1 MNFRTTLL
9 LLILVAGGVALYW
22 YRPLVAEKLG
32 LEARPATPD
41 AGTLGVLEH
50 EITADRV
57 RRVEVVPG
65 NSAGTAPALAFERT
79 GKVWSLQPG
88 AWPARKPETEELIAL
103 LTELRS
109 RFEPI
114 PVTPADLKQYGLAPE
129 QHPVTV
135 KVTLRDREQPFTLTF
150 GEPPTKPEN
159 PFVQPTYLRLDE
171 KPEVVRLGPGLLAVL
186 KRPKDDYQKRQLFP
200 EVERVRFSD
209 AVRFPT
215 GGGEAEAPP
224 PPVTLIDAKEIDVTG
239 PDGKLTLKRQAEP
252 QPANAGKTTG
262 TPASTTTADLAR
274 RWELDAP
281 VKDRVDPE
289 KLKTLLTAVP
299 DVWVEQFVSETD
311 PAKTGL
317 DKPERQLK
325 VAFPDRDPLTLLIG
339 KVSRVSERKL
349 PAPPPANPFSPP
361 PPPPPAVREEFRYAK
376 LPDNPQV
383 FEVKA
388 DKFADLFVK
397 VADLRDPRLAR
408 FRPADV
414 TQVAID
420 LIDHKLTLTKEKEA
434 NGAERWKLKEPLT
447 ADAEA
452 SKVTELLDKLSELQA
467 QGADVIDTPD
477 PKPYGLDPANP
488 ARRIV
493 LTVTEEKPAPGDEK
507 EKVKSTRTVTFKLGK
522 DDVEKGKLYLQVA
535 GVARVD
541 AVKDDL
547 TKLIER
553 PALAYRARRVLD
565 VAAKQIAKIDVQHGT
580 ETFELKQ
587 DDGRWE
593 VGGTKADAV
602 KASSLANDLGR
613 LEAVEYVNDAPK
625 PDDLKNYGLDTP
637 ALTATLTFTDPATPA
652 KTVQLG
658 KPREGKPE
666 VYAKLADAP
675 AVFAVR
681 ESVKTTLDAPALAY
695 RPLELWQVSP
705 GDVTALEVQ
714 RGPDAYKLA
723 RAGAEWKI
731 SGPFDATAQ
740 GSVVGQMLDAV
751 AAPRAER
758 YEAAAPKD
766 LAAFGLDKPALRV
779 SVTAGP
785 TSHALL
791 IGKPT
796 AGGRFAKLGDG
807 GTVFVIGDAIVKAA
821 DRPALDL
828 LDRTLLTLDP
838 KAVTRVQ
845 SAGTARNWTV
855 EKAGDGWKVSSLQPP
870 AAADKAVIDGLVRVA
885 ANLRAVRFAAYG
897 PKADWKQYGLDR
909 PDLTV
914 TVTAQPE
921 EGKPAATHTV
931 AVGRPVEAGVAASR
945 FARID
950 NGPGVAILPASEAT
964 QLSRS
969 ALDFVDHTLLT
980 FDAGSL
986 AEFKRTMAGQEL
998 DVVKKDGDWSIVKP
1012 SAQKADA
1019 ATLDE
1024 LAERLAH
1031 LRATRVAAL
1040 GDKDLASY
1048 GLDKPA
1054 ATVTL
1059 KLEKDGQPA
1068 GEKVLH
1074 VSGPLAGRSLSG
1086 DERFVRVEGV
1096 PLVAV
1101 LPAGKLLAEPLKFRD
1116 RPVARFADADRA
1128 TFKHGRREVTFAKV
1142 DGTWKLTRPVS
1153 AEAEQSD
1160 LDDLVN
1166 AVARLRA
1173 DELVAEK
1180 ATDLKQ
1186 YGLDPPEAEWRFFD
1200 GEKEVLHLMI
1210 GSRGPDGRVFAR
1222 RAGGDLIVKLDA
1234 GLSAKLLAEYRKR
1247 AVLTGLDAA
1256 GVETL
1261 VVNADG
1267 KSLVLQKANNRWE
1280 ASGQPGRVVNESV
1293 VTDLLAALAGLKAER
1308 FVADQGADLK
1318 LYGLD
1323 PPVRTV
1329 VARGSGG
1336 TPQTLYLGNR
1346 EGGSKRVYARTL
1358 EGKGEVFVLSEADSA
1373 KLMTDLSAFTR
1384 AGDK

>member
-1 MNFRTTLL
+1 MNIRTTLL

-22 YRPLVAEKLG
+22 YRPFVAEKLG
-32 LEARPATPD
+32 LEAKPAAPD

-57 RRVEVVPG
+57 RRVEIVPG
-65 NSAGTAPALAFERT
+65 RSALTFERT

-88 AWPARKPETEELIAL
+88 AWPARKPETEGLIAL

-114 PVTPADLKQYGLAPE
+114 PVTASDLKQYGLAPE
-129 QHPVTV
+129 EHPVAV
-135 KVTLRDREQPFTLTF
+135 KVTLKEREQPFTLTF
-150 GEPPTKPEN
+150 GEPPTRPDN
-159 PFVQPTYLRLDE
+159 RFVQPTYLRLDE
-171 KPEVVRLGPGLLAVL
+171 RPEVVRLGPGLLAVL
-186 KRPKDDYQKRQLFP
+186 KRPKDDYRKRQLFP

-215 GGGEAEAPP
+215 GGEAEVPT
-224 PPVTLIDAKEIDVTG
+224 PVVALTEAQEIDITG

-252 QPANAGKTTG
+252 RPANAVKATAG
-262 TPASTTTADLAR
+262 PASTTTADLAR
-274 RWELDAP
+274 HWELTAP
-281 VKDRVDPE
+281 VTDRIDPE

-317 DKPERQLK
+317 DKPEREVK
-325 VAFPDRDPLTLLIG
+325 VVFPDRDPLTLLIG
-339 KVSRVSERKL
+339 KVSRVTERKP
-349 PAPPPANPFSPP
+349 PAPPPANPFAPP
-361 PPPPPAVREEFRYAK
+361 PPSPPAVREEFRYAK

-383 FEVKA
+383 FEVKT

-397 VADLRDPRLAR
+397 LADLRDPRLAR

-414 TQVAID
+414 TAVALD
-420 LIDHKLTLTKEKEA
+420 LIDHKLRLMKEKEA
-434 NGAERWKLKEPLT
+434 NGTERWKLKEPIA
-447 ADAEA
+447 ADAET

-467 QGADVIDTPD
+467 QGADAIDTPD

-488 ARRIV
+488 TKHIA
-493 LTVTEEKPAPGDEK
+493 LTVTEEKPAAGDDK

-522 DDVEKGKLYLQVA
+522 DDADKGKLYLQVA
-535 GVARVD
+535 GVARID

-565 VAAKQIAKIDVQHGT
+565 VAAKQIATIDVQRGG
-580 ETFELKQ
+580 EKLELKQ

-593 VGGTKADAV
+593 VGGVKADAV
-602 KASSLANDLGR
+602 KASNLANDLGR
-613 LEAVEYVNDAPK
+613 LEAIDYVNDTPK

-637 ALTATLTFTDPATPA
+637 TLTATLTFADPAMPA

-681 ESVKTTLDAPALAY
+681 QSVKDTLDAPALSY
-695 RPLELWQVSP
+695 RPLELWQASP
-705 GDVTALEVQ
+705 GDITQVRIE
-714 RGPDAYKLA
+714 RGGEPYTLG
-723 RAGAEWKI
+723 RAGTEWKI

-740 GSVVGQMLDAV
+740 GSAVGQMLDAL

-758 YEAAAPKD
+758 YETAAPKD
-766 LAAFGLDKPALRV
+766 LAAFGLDKPALSV
-779 SVTAGP
+779 NVTAGP
-785 TSHALL
+785 ATHALL

-807 GTVFVIGDAIVKAA
+807 NAVFVIGDAVVKAA

-838 KAVTRVQ
+838 KTVTRVQ
-845 SAGTARNWTV
+845 SAGVARNWTV

-870 AAADKAVIDGLVRVA
+870 TAADKAAIDGLVRAA

-897 PKADWKQYGLDR
+897 PKADGKQYGLDR

-914 TVTAQPE
+914 TVTVQPD
-921 EGKPAATHTV
+921 EGKPAVMHTI
-931 AVGRPVEAGVAASR
+931 AVGHAAGVGAAHY
-945 FARID
+945 ARID
-950 NGPGVAILPASEAT
+950 NGPGVAVLTAGEAT

-969 ALDFVDHTLLT
+969 ALDFVDRTLLS

-986 AEFKRTMAGQEL
+986 AEFQRTMGGHEL
-998 DVVKKDGDWSIVKP
+998 EVVRKDGDWSMVKP
-1012 SAQKADA
+1012 AAQKADA

-1024 LAERLAH
+1024 LAERISH
-1031 LRATRVAAL
+1031 LRATRIEAL
-1040 GDKDLASY
+1040 GDKDLAPY

-1059 KLEKDGQPA
+1059 KLEKDGKPA
-1068 GEKVLH
+1068 GAKVLSIAAP
-1074 VSGPLAGRSLSG
+1074 VATKPLSG

-1101 LPAGKLLAEPLKFRD
+1101 LPVGKLLAEPLKFRD

-1128 TFKHGRREVTFAKV
+1128 TLKHGSREVTFAKV

-1160 LDDLVN
+1160 LDDLIN
-1166 AVARLRA
+1166 SVARLRA

-1180 ATDLKQ
+1180 PTDLKQ
-1186 YGLDPPEAEWRFFD
+1186 YGLDAPEAEWRFFD
-1200 GEKEVLHLMI
+1200 GEKEVLHLLI

-1222 RAGGDLIVKLDA
+1222 RAGGDSIVKLDA

-1247 AVLTGLDAA
+1247 AVFAGLDAA

-1261 VVNADG
+1261 VVTADG

-1280 ASGQPGRVVNESV
+1280 AGGQPGRVVNESIV
-1293 VTDLLAALAGLKAER
+1293 NEVLAALGGLKAER

-1323 PPVRTV
+1323 PPVRTL
-1329 VARGSGG
+1329 VARGRSG
-1336 TPQTLYLGNR
+1336 TPQTLYLGRR

-1358 EGKGEVFVLSEADSA
+1358 EGKGEVIVLSEADSA
-1373 KLMTDLSAFTR
+1373 KLMTELTAFTR
-1384 AGDK
+1384 AGEK